1 MEFIKFLWQISWKQI
16 LISSGA
22 GLIGGGSNAL
32 MLSIINREVH
42 QGHFSNAALYF
53 IFLAICILAAS
64 ITAQFLLIRLS
75 QNAIYELR
83 LQLSKNILA
92 APLEQLERLRENRLI
107 VMLTDDINTLTRSV
121 AAIPNIFIDLAT
133 VIGCFIYLGWVSNLV
148 FVLAITSTIVS
159 ILFVQSK
166 LSKSKK
172 LFMEARE
179 EEDTLF
185 KHFQGVING
194 TKELK
199 LNRRKREDFME
210 INLRG
215 SADKLRRKN
224 TKAAENFI
232 IANGLGQI
240 AQFASLG
247 FMLFILPSLISLP
260 LPILASYV
268 LISTF
273 VALPLQNLLN
283 RIPELVRGNVALQKI
298 ERMNLSL
305 INIAEL
311 DQIPAPIQTTCHLQ
325 LQGVV
330 YRYHPDLPSDIH
342 SHPDAPGAD
351 FAPDRPPLPPAHDLD
366 QNSSV
371 TGDRQPEHPHQ
382 HPPHPDHLNDRQPQE
397 LPPPNQQQPGRDRQH
412 RHPHP
417 PHPQHRQTGSQDPR
431 PHPQHPHRL
440 PPPHP
445 DFSEQGFMLGPIDLT
460 MKSGEL
466 IFIVGSNGSGK
477 STLAKL
483 ITGLY
488 TPRSG
493 QISLNGEPVNETTV
507 EWYRQHFATTFADAY
522 LFDSYLGF
530 DNPHLDREIGKYLQE
545 FQLDQKVSVNNGLL
559 STTSLSQ
566 GQRKRL
572 ALLTAFLEDR
582 PIYLFDEWASDQDP
596 TFREI
601 FYEQMLPQ
609 LKNRGKL
616 VIVITHDDRYF
627 RLADRILQLNY
638 GRVE

>member
-1 MEFIKFLWQISWKQI
+1 
-16 LISSGA
+16 
-22 GLIGGGSNAL
+22 
-32 MLSIINREVH
+32 
-42 QGHFSNAALYF
+42 
-53 IFLAICILAAS
+53 
-64 ITAQFLLIRLS
+64 
-75 QNAIYELR
+75 
-83 LQLSKNILA
+83 
-92 APLEQLERLRENRLI
+92 
-107 VMLTDDINTLTRSV
+107 
-121 AAIPNIFIDLAT
+121 
-133 VIGCFIYLGWVSNLV
+133 
-148 FVLAITSTIVS
+148 
-159 ILFVQSK
+159 
-166 LSKSKK
+166 
-172 LFMEARE
+172 
-179 EEDTLF
+179 
-185 KHFQGVING
+185 
-194 TKELK
+194 
-199 LNRRKREDFME
+199 ME

-232 IANGLGQI
+232 IANGFGQI

-247 FMLFILPSLISLP
+247 FMLFLLPSLISLP

-273 VALPLQNLLN
+273 LALPLQNLLN
-283 RIPELVRGNVALQKI
+283 RMPELVRGNVALQKI

-305 INIAEL
+305 INIAEP
-311 DQIPAPIQTTCHLQ
+311 DQVPALIQTNCQLQ
-325 LQGVV
+325 LQDVV
-330 YRYHPDLPSDIH
+330 YRYHPDLPSDPH
-342 SHPDAPGAD
+342 SHPDEPEAD
-351 FAPDRPPLPPAHDLD
+351 FPPDHPPLPAHELD
-366 QNSSV
+366 RDSSF
-371 TGDRQPEHPHQ
+371 TGDRQHEHPH
-382 HPPHPDHLNDRQPQE
+382 PSHPDRLTDQQSPERQS
-397 LPPPNQQQPGRDRQH
+397 PNRQSPDHQSPNRDRQH

-417 PHPQHRQTGSQDPR
+417 PHPQHRPTGSQDSRPNLQHPH
-431 PHPQHPHRL
+431 PHPQHPQRL

-445 DFSEQGFMLGPIDLT
+445 DFGEQGFKLGPIDLN
-460 MKSGEL
+460 MRSGEL

-493 QISLNGEPVNETTV
+493 QISLNGEPITEANV

-530 DNPHLDREIGKYLQE
+530 DNPQLDREVGKYLQE
-545 FQLDQKVSVNNGLL
+545 FQLDQKVSVNNGVL

-601 FYEQMLPQ
+601 FYEQMLIQ

-627 RLADRILQLNY
+627 HLADRILQLNY